1 MAPTEQKIWI
11 VNENPIAEVQ
21 PDTFRLETRPL
32 PALKDGE
39 VLVQVE
45 FISNDPAQRGWIQ
58 KGSDPERAYVKPVR
72 AGEPMRAGG
81 VGKVV
86 DSKSSKWKTGQRV
99 YGYLGWADYVVLPE
113 ASIMME
119 AIDLPGVTA
128 ASLSVLGMVAV
139 TAYQGIFEVL
149 DCKPEHTVL
158 VSGAA
163 GAVGSA
169 AIQYAKHV
177 VGAKR
182 VVGIAGGPEK
192 CRWVESIG
200 ADACVDYKDPNFA
213 ANLKEALQGYADRY
227 FENVGG
233 QVLNAAFRVIKRYG
247 KIGIC
252 GMISG
257 YNGKI
262 DPLPGFFEVI
272 SNRLTIE
279 GFLVLDVAPR
289 YGEIVQKIAG
299 WAKEGKIKLDE
310 SETVVPTKIDD
321 VPQTWQRL
329 FRGENRGK
337 LVTQLVV

>member
-1 MAPTEQKIWI
+1 MSSPPTPPSSWRQCECS
-11 VNENPIAEVQ
+11 P
-21 PDTFRLETRPL
+21 
-32 PALKDGE
+32 
-39 VLVQVE
+39 
-45 FISNDPAQRGWIQ
+45 GW
-58 KGSDPERAYVKPVR
+58 VR
-72 AGEPMRAGG
+72 A
-81 VGKVV
+81 
-86 DSKSSKWKTGQRV
+86 D
-99 YGYLGWADYVVLPE
+99 
-113 ASIMME
+113 AS
-119 AIDLPGVTA
+119 DLPGVTA

-149 DCKPEHTVL
+149 DCKAEHTVL

-169 AIQYAKHV
+169 AIQYAKHI

-182 VVGIAGGPEK
+182 VVGIAGGPDK
-192 CRWVESIG
+192 CKWVESIG

-233 QVLNAAFRVIKRYG
+233 EVLNAAFRLIKRHG

-257 YNGKI
+257 ECASRGRAGRGGAERSQQARPHRARPADKQTRRRRAA
-262 DPLPGFFEVI
+262 DT
-272 SNRLTIE
+272 RLQRQGHPAPQLLRGHLEPHYHRGYVCHAGALTP
-279 GFLVLDVAPR
+279 GFLVLDVVDR
-289 YGEIVQKIAG
+289 YGQIVQKIAG

-321 VPQTWQRL
+321 IPKTWQRL

-337 LVTQLVV
+337 LVTQLVA